1 MDLGVSW
8 AFRGILVLG
17 GVLVLAP
24 STVCAIVMVVL
35 MTLLMN
41 KLTSIAIPTYF

>member
-8 AFRGILVLG
+8 AFRGI
-17 GVLVLAP
+17 LVLAP